1 MSYNALFPRVAKL
14 ASGLLVLACAGE
26 ARALEL
32 ELEPMVGAEFTWM
45 RAEIADESYGLPA
58 ARLRLAL
65 GLTPDWEIGITGGA
79 GLDSDEK
86 ETVSLELGSFQSAYV
101 RYSAPLDDNARLVL
115 SLGYGQ
121 FTLDAQ
127 AVATPGLPGSED
139 YSGLVWGLSLQERL
153 ANHPHWIG
161 SLDFERWFDEDG
173 LRVDTLSY
181 GFRYAF

>member
-1 MSYNALFPRVAKL
+1 
-14 ASGLLVLACAGE
+14 
-26 ARALEL
+26 
-32 ELEPMVGAEFTWM
+32 MVGAEFTWM
-45 RAEIADESYGLPA
+45 RAEVAGETYGLPA

-65 GLTPDWEIGITGGA
+65 GLTPDWEIGIAAGN
-79 GLDSDEK
+79 GLDSDEQQGV
-86 ETVSLELGSFQSAYV
+86 TLDLDSFATANV

-127 AVATPGLPGSED
+127 AISTPGLPGSED
-139 YSGLVWGLSLQERL
+139 YSGVVWGVSLQERL
-153 ANHPHWIG
+153 ANHPHWVG
-161 SLDFERWFDEDG
+161 SLDFERWFDDSG